1 MMYIVLSTHIAL
13 SGFQIEKL
21 EIHTQKKLSTKK
33 DQPHKQVCPV
43 QICKKV
49 VIKITQYPKTSV
61 PQELKG
67 RHAFP
72 GNKEVWL
79 LILTNLDDLV

>member
-13 SGFQIEKL
+13 SGFQREKL
-21 EIHTQKKLSTKK
+21 ESHTKKKLSTKK

-49 VIKITQYPKTSV
+49 IKITQYPKTSL

-67 RHAFP
+67 LHAFT
-72 GNKEVWL
+72 GNKKVWL
-79 LILTNLDDLV
+79 LILPNLDDLV